1 MEEVPLPKKVKSPF
15 PNLVT
20 FHGAAVILSYL
31 AYSDE
36 IQKLLQRLSKNTAQ
50 YYLKHKM
57 SLDGFLVVWH
67 PFTANEVVEFGNQNK
82 KWTLAFPEKEFLTRR
97 SRLTVMPKYKL
108 NSITIGKFDQRVLGG
123 LQLEL
128 YDEQGGGWIVEKML
142 ASEGLRQDV
151 KPISHAVAAH
161 SAVSSISMFCMGD
174 EFYGL
179 RLKDQDGKAIFE
191 QKWFNPSF

>member
-1 MEEVPLPKKVKSPF
+1 MPKKVKSPF

-67 PFTANEVVEFGNQNK
+67 PFTANEVIEFGNKSK
-82 KWTLAFPEKEFLTRR
+82 KWTLAFPEKDFLSRR
-97 SRLTVMPKYKL
+97 SRLTVLPKYKL
-108 NSITIGKFDQRVLGG
+108 NSITIGTFEHRVLGG

-128 YDEQGGGWIVEKML
+128 YDKQEDGWVTDRML
-142 ASEGLRQDV
+142 GS
-151 KPISHAVAAH
+151 
-161 SAVSSISMFCMGD
+161 
-174 EFYGL
+174 
-179 RLKDQDGKAIFE
+179 
-191 QKWFNPSF
+191 